1 MIRFLA
7 PVFILFS
14 LAACTQAPAPTV
26 DRSPTAQAAR
36 TAGAGEYLVKRGDTL
51 YRIARENGMD
61 HNELAAMN
69 NITDP
74 TSLREGQIL
83 RLNRTSAPSVD
94 AATVATPIVVGSG
107 VESRP
112 LDMPAQVAV
121 TGTLR
126 EPRGGKEP
134 YSDEAL
140 ARLSAGAVS
149 PQSGATPAMPTT
161 PAAPVTQSA
170 VQVQDQPV
178 VSPATTAQTAQVD
191 GITWA
196 WPSSAKILSPYNG
209 TTNKGID
216 FAGRLGDPV
225 LAAAD
230 GRVLYVGEAL
240 AGYGKLVIV
249 KHGTNH
255 LSVYAHNNRILVKE
269 GQSVKLGQK
278 IAEMGS
284 SGTTGVKL
292 HFEIR
297 KQGKPVDP
305 GPFLPGR

>member
-1 MIRFLA
+1 MTRFLA
-7 PVFILFS
+7 PIAVVFFLT
-14 LAACTQAPAPTV
+14 ACTQAPAPTV
-26 DRSPTAQAAR
+26 DRTPTAQAR
-36 TAGAGEYLVKRGDTL
+36 VAGAGEYAVKRGDTL

-61 HNELAAMN
+61 HNELAAIN
-69 NITDP
+69 NISDP
-74 TSLREGQIL
+74 TTLREGQIL
-83 RLNRTSAPSVD
+83 RLTRAAGQTAEVAP
-94 AATVATPIVVGSG
+94 VATPIGVGSG
-107 VESRP
+107 VEARP
-112 LDMPAQVAV
+112 LDVPVPVKQ
-121 TGTLR
+121 GTVLR
-126 EPRGGKEP
+126 EPRGGKEA
-134 YSDEAL
+134 YSDEAH
-140 ARLSAGAVS
+140 ARLNSTPVSA
-149 PQSGATPAMPTT
+149 PATPPASPAMPPQPAATESAPT
-161 PAAPVTQSA
+161 PAAS
-170 VQVQDQPV
+170 
-178 VSPATTAQTAQVD
+178 AQTAQVD

-196 WPSSAKILSPYNG
+196 WPSSAKIQSPYNG

-216 FAGRLGDPV
+216 FAGRVGDPV

-230 GRVLYVGEAL
+230 GQVLYVGEAL

-249 KHGTNH
+249 KHGANH

-284 SGTTGVKL
+284 TGTSGVKL

>member
-7 PVFILFS
+7 PLFVLVS
-14 LAACTQAPAPTV
+14 ITACTQAPAPTV
-26 DRSPTAQAAR
+26 DRTPTAQAR
-36 TAGAGEYLVKRGDTL
+36 VAGAGEYVVKRGDTL
-51 YRIARENGMD
+51 YRIARENSMD
-61 HNELAAMN
+61 HNELAAIN
-69 NITDP
+69 GITDP
-74 TSLREGQIL
+74 TTLREGQIL
-83 RLNRTSAPSVD
+83 QLSRSGTPVAEAAP
-94 AATVATPIVVGSG
+94 VATPIGVGSG

-112 LDMPAQVAV
+112 LDGPAPVRAA
-121 TGTLR
+121 GSLR

-134 YSDEAL
+134 YSDEAH
-140 ARLSAGAVS
+140 ARLNS
-149 PQSGATPAMPTT
+149 TT
-161 PAAPVTQSA
+161 VAAQAAAPPAAPTTQPATPVASAPVT
-170 VQVQDQPV
+170 
-178 VSPATTAQTAQVD
+178 SPATTAQTAQVD
-191 GITWA
+191 GISWA
-196 WPSSAKILSPYNG
+196 WPSSARIQSPYNG

-230 GRVLYVGEAL
+230 GQVLYVGEAL

-249 KHGTNH
+249 KHGANH

-284 SGTTGVKL
+284 TGTSGVKL

-305 GPFLPGR
+305 MPFLPGR

>member
-1 MIRFLA
+1 MIRVFA
-7 PVFILFS
+7 PVIVLFS
-14 LAACTQAPAPTV
+14 ITACTQAPAPTV
-26 DRSPTAQAAR
+26 DRAPTAQAR
-36 TAGAGEYLVKRGDTL
+36 VAGAGEYVVKRGDTL
-51 YRIARENGMD
+51 YRVARENGMD
-61 HNELAAMN
+61 HNELAAIN
-69 NITDP
+69 QITDP
-74 TSLREGQIL
+74 TTLREGQIL
-83 RLNRTSAPSVD
+83 RLTRSLPQTAEV
-94 AATVATPIVVGSG
+94 ATVATPIGVGSG
-107 VESRP
+107 VESHP
-112 LDMPAQVAV
+112 LDAPAPVLASA
-121 TGTLR
+121 TLR

-134 YSDEAL
+134 YSDEAH
-140 ARLSAGAVS
+140 ARLNSTGAS
-149 PQSGATPAMPTT
+149 PQAST
-161 PAAPVTQSA
+161 PAAPT
-170 VQVQDQPV
+170 P
-178 VSPATTAQTAQVD
+178 PATQVPAEPVAATTAQVD

-196 WPSSAKILSPYNG
+196 WPSSAKIQSPYNG

-216 FAGRLGDPV
+216 FAGRVGDPV
-225 LAAAD
+225 LAAAN

-249 KHGTNH
+249 KHGANH

-284 SGTTGVKL
+284 TGTSGVKL

>member
-7 PVFILFS
+7 PVIVLFS
-14 LAACTQAPAPTV
+14 LTACTQAPAPTV
-26 DRSPTAQAAR
+26 DRTPTAQAR
-36 TAGAGEYLVKRGDTL
+36 VAGAGEYVVKRGDTL

-61 HNELAAMN
+61 HNELAAIN
-69 NITDP
+69 QIADP
-74 TSLREGQIL
+74 TMLREGQIL
-83 RLNRTSAPSVD
+83 RLTRPVD
-94 AATVATPIVVGSG
+94 QTAEVGPVATPIGVGSG

-112 LDMPAQVAV
+112 LDAPAPGLA
-121 TGTLR
+121 TSTLR

-134 YSDEAL
+134 YSDEAH
-140 ARLSAGAVS
+140 ARLNSTGASAQASAPPVA
-149 PQSGATPAMPTT
+149 PTTT
-161 PAAPVTQSA
+161 PATQAPVE
-170 VQVQDQPV
+170 PV
-178 VSPATTAQTAQVD
+178 ATPATTAQLD
-191 GITWA
+191 GIVWA
-196 WPSSAKILSPYNG
+196 WPSSAKIQSSYNG

-225 LAAAD
+225 LAAAN
-230 GRVLYVGEAL
+230 GQVLYVGEAL

-249 KHGTNH
+249 KHGANH

-284 SGTTGVKL
+284 TGTSGVKL

>member
-36 TAGAGEYLVKRGDTL
+36 TVGPGEYLVKRGDTL
-51 YRIARENGMD
+51 YRIARESGMD
-61 HNELAAMN
+61 HNELASIN
-69 NITDP
+69 NISDP

-83 RLNRTSAPSVD
+83 RLTRAGAPSPD
-94 AATVATPIVVGSG
+94 TATVATPIGVGSG
-107 VESRP
+107 VESHP
-112 LDMPAQVAV
+112 LDMPAPVVV

-134 YSDEAL
+134 YSDEAN
-140 ARLSAGAVS
+140 ARLNSA
-149 PQSGATPAMPTT
+149 
-161 PAAPVTQSA
+161 AAPPQAGTPPVAPVKQSA

-178 VSPATTAQTAQVD
+178 VTPATTAQTAQVD

-196 WPSSAKILSPYNG
+196 WPSAAKIQAPYNG

>member
-7 PVFILFS
+7 PVLVLFS
-14 LAACTQAPAPTV
+14 ITACTQAPAPTV
-26 DRSPTAQAAR
+26 DRTPTAQARVAV
-36 TAGAGEYLVKRGDTL
+36 AGEYVVKRGDTL

-61 HNELAAMN
+61 HNELAAIN
-69 NITDP
+69 NIADP
-74 TSLREGQIL
+74 TTLREGQIL
-83 RLNRTSAPSVD
+83 RLSRPATQTAEVAP
-94 AATVATPIVVGSG
+94 VATPIGVGSG

-112 LDMPAQVAV
+112 LDAPAPVVAA
-121 TGTLR
+121 GSLR

-134 YSDEAL
+134 YSDEAH
-140 ARLSAGAVS
+140 ARLNSTASAPASSPPVAV
-149 PQSGATPAMPTT
+149 PTQPAT
-161 PAAPVTQSA
+161 
-170 VQVQDQPV
+170 QVAGEPV
-178 VSPATTAQTAQVD
+178 VSPAPTAQTAQVD

-196 WPSSAKILSPYNG
+196 WPSSAKIQSPYNG
-209 TTNKGID
+209 TTNKGFD

-225 LAAAD
+225 LAAAS
-230 GRVLYVGEAL
+230 GQVLYVGEAL

-249 KHGTNH
+249 KHGANH

-278 IAEMGS
+278 IAEKGS
-284 SGTTGVKL
+284 TGTSGVKL

-305 GPFLPGR
+305 APFLPGR

>member
-1 MIRFLA
+1 MTRFLA
-7 PVFILFS
+7 PLAVVFFLT
-14 LAACTQAPAPTV
+14 ACTQAPAPTV
-26 DRSPTAQAAR
+26 DRTPTAQAR
-36 TAGAGEYLVKRGDTL
+36 VAGAGEYAVKRGDTL

-61 HNELAAMN
+61 HNELAAIN
-69 NITDP
+69 NISDP
-74 TSLREGQIL
+74 TTLREGQIL
-83 RLNRTSAPSVD
+83 RLTRPAGQTAEVAP
-94 AATVATPIVVGSG
+94 VASPIGVGSG
-107 VESRP
+107 VEARP
-112 LDMPAQVAV
+112 LDAPAPVKQ
-121 TGTLR
+121 GTVLR
-126 EPRGGKEP
+126 EPRGGKEA
-134 YSDEAL
+134 YSDEAH
-140 ARLSAGAVS
+140 ARLNSTPTSA
-149 PQSGATPAMPTT
+149 PTT
-161 PAAPVTQSA
+161 PPAPPAAPT
-170 VQVQDQPV
+170 P
-178 VSPATTAQTAQVD
+178 PAATEPALTPAAAAQVD

-216 FAGRLGDPV
+216 FAGRVGDPV

-230 GRVLYVGEAL
+230 GQVLYVGEAL

-249 KHGTNH
+249 KHGANH

-284 SGTTGVKL
+284 TGTSGVKL

>member
-1 MIRFLA
+1 MIRFL
-7 PVFILFS
+7 PPLLVLFS
-14 LAACTQAPAPTV
+14 ITACTQAPAPTV
-26 DRSPTAQAAR
+26 DRTPTAQAR
-36 TAGAGEYLVKRGDTL
+36 VAGAGEYVVKRGDTL

-61 HNELAAMN
+61 HNELAAIN
-69 NITDP
+69 NIADP
-74 TSLREGQIL
+74 TTLREGQIL
-83 RLNRTSAPSVD
+83 RLSRPPAQIAQVTP
-94 AATVATPIVVGSG
+94 VATPIGVGSG

-112 LDMPAQVAV
+112 LDVPAPVVAA
-121 TGTLR
+121 GSLR

-134 YSDEAL
+134 YSDEAH
-140 ARLSAGAVS
+140 ARLNSTAASTQATAAPALPPAVQA
-149 PQSGATPAMPTT
+149 PVE
-161 PAAPVTQSA
+161 PAATS
-170 VQVQDQPV
+170 
-178 VSPATTAQTAQVD
+178 ATTVQVD

-196 WPSSAKILSPYNG
+196 WPSSAKIQSPYNG

-225 LAAAD
+225 LAAAN
-230 GRVLYVGEAL
+230 GQVLYVGEAL

-249 KHGTNH
+249 KHGANH
-255 LSVYAHNNRILVKE
+255 LSVYAHNNRILVRE

-284 SGTTGVKL
+284 TGTTGVKL

-305 GPFLPGR
+305 LPFLPGR

>member
-7 PVFILFS
+7 PVIVLFS
-14 LAACTQAPAPTV
+14 ITACTQAPAPTV
-26 DRSPTAQAAR
+26 DRTPTALAR
-36 TAGAGEYLVKRGDTL
+36 VAGAGEYVVKRGDTL

-61 HNELAAMN
+61 HNELAAIN
-69 NITDP
+69 QITDP
-74 TSLREGQIL
+74 TTLREGQIL
-83 RLNRTSAPSVD
+83 RLTRSVAQTAEVAP
-94 AATVATPIVVGSG
+94 VATPIGVGSG

-112 LDMPAQVAV
+112 LDAPAPGLA
-121 TGTLR
+121 TATLR

-134 YSDEAL
+134 YSDEAH
-140 ARLSAGAVS
+140 ARLNSTGAS
-149 PQSGATPAMPTT
+149 PQASST
-161 PAAPVTQSA
+161 PAAPTPPPATQA
-170 VQVQDQPV
+170 PAEPV
-178 VSPATTAQTAQVD
+178 VVAATTAQVD

-196 WPSSAKILSPYNG
+196 WPSSAKIQSPYNG

-225 LAAAD
+225 LAAAN
-230 GRVLYVGEAL
+230 GQVLYVGEAL

-249 KHGTNH
+249 KHGANH

-284 SGTTGVKL
+284 TGTSGVKL

>member
-1 MIRFLA
+1 MTRFLA
-7 PVFILFS
+7 PLAVVFF

-26 DRSPTAQAAR
+26 DRTPTAQAR
-36 TAGAGEYLVKRGDTL
+36 VAGAGEYAVKRGDTL

-61 HNELAAMN
+61 HNELAAIN
-69 NITDP
+69 NISDP
-74 TSLREGQIL
+74 TTLREGQIL
-83 RLNRTSAPSVD
+83 RLTRPGGQTAEVAP
-94 AATVATPIVVGSG
+94 VASPIGVGSG

-112 LDMPAQVAV
+112 LDGPAPV
-121 TGTLR
+121 TQGGVLR
-126 EPRGGKEP
+126 EPRGGKEA
-134 YSDEAL
+134 YSDEAH
-140 ARLSAGAVS
+140 ARLNSIPASA
-149 PQSGATPAMPTT
+149 PATPLAAPAAPTPPVATEPAPT
-161 PAAPVTQSA
+161 PAA
-170 VQVQDQPV
+170 
-178 VSPATTAQTAQVD
+178 AQTAQVD

-196 WPSSAKILSPYNG
+196 WPSSAKIQSPYNG

-216 FAGRLGDPV
+216 FAGRVGDPV

-230 GRVLYVGEAL
+230 GQVLYVGEAL

-249 KHGTNH
+249 KHGANH

-284 SGTTGVKL
+284 TGTSGVKL

-305 GPFLPGR
+305 GPFMPGR